1 MAQNGAAIPGLKRLG
16 QDAEHVAALYP
27 RRASANAD
35 AWKAFPVEIPD
46 GLNKLAEGH
55 CGYGN

>member
-1 MAQNGAAIPGLKRLG
+1 MTERGASIPGMQRLG
-16 QDAEHVAALYP
+16 QDAQQVAALFP
-27 RRASANAD
+27 RRLPVVTE
-35 AWKAFPVEIPD
+35 AWKAFPVEIPA

>member
-1 MAQNGAAIPGLKRLG
+1 MPESGASIPGLKRLG
-16 QDAEHVAALYP
+16 QDAAHVAALYP
-27 RRASANAD
+27 RRVIPTSD
-35 AWKAFPVEIPD
+35 AGKAFPVEIPA

>member
-1 MAQNGAAIPGLKRLG
+1 MAQNGASIPGLKRLG
-16 QDAEHVAALYP
+16 QDAEQVAALYP
-27 RRASANAD
+27 RRVIATSD
-35 AWKAFPVEIPD
+35 AWKAFPVEIPA